1 MYGGSYNGFTQWA
14 AAKQLHPALKTIVP
28 YVGSEKINGYQVD
41 KDALIN
47 TQKSPI
53 SGWITFSNTHLVRL
67 PQFSP
72 SCLKPK

>member
-28 YVGSEKINGYQVD
+28 YVGSEKINGHQVD

-47 TQKSPI
+47 TPE
-53 SGWITFSNTHLVRL
+53 ITYQWMDYIFEYSL
-67 PQFSP
+67 S
-72 SCLKPK
+72 